1 MELHSAMS
9 SAAHDNQQRDDIKEK
24 SSSEN
29 IKWDQEISF
38 EQAYRA
44 IEGKFYSFKKVQL
57 ASNMVTG
64 KYCLH
69 SIFLIISETI
79 F

>member
-1 MELHSAMS
+1 MELHSAMPS
-9 SAAHDNQQRDDIKEK
+9 VVHDNQQRDVQEK

-57 ASNMVTG
+57 AGNMVT
-64 KYCLH
+64 
-69 SIFLIISETI
+69 IP
-79 F
+79 